1 MKYVKIAILFAVL
14 FLSISFAYA
23 SDNSVNETLD
33 LTKSDETSIDSTE
46 NVEPVQQTENISD
59 SDVLGASA
67 QSADSKNVNKV
78 TSNSTKEDLKIVKN
92 SNFVKKGNTYY
103 MKLTTSNGKA
113 VANKK
118 LSVSFNGKT
127 YAKTTDCN
135 GRFGIAT
142 KKTSTSGM
150 LNITFKGDKTYN
162 AFSKSYKLYIVN
174 MLSINIANAKLLTN
188 GYLKIYIT
196 ASKKFIANN
205 TVKISIG
212 GKVFKKKA
220 NVEGFVVIKPQLSTK
235 KYTVTVDINKY
246 SKTKKVKCIKG
257 DVKNPFKTKVAMVN
271 GAPDIDSM
279 PSNFVKGIGDAK
291 YTLTKEQYQEVLKR
305 DSYALFLYGKL
316 SKYVCFKS
324 KSAPKTYHIL
334 HRSKWNVIEQA
345 INIKLVKK
353 NGYNYW
359 PSSVTASLKGKSL
372 TYSEV
377 RDIQNYGYT
386 CGPTSASVCSQALK
400 KYYSEKYFQTEAHV
414 TDGINIPDLKNVLE
428 DNGFKASYYYS
439 VDSGVSQLAKGGV
452 ALIAFLPNH
461 YVSVIDVSKDGK
473 KILVSNSYGAY
484 NVGGNSRIPTGWVS
498 LSKFK
503 AKFAGVGLVV
513 KLNYKLSKNV
523 KTQIKNYYQSMGP
536 NWARQNTNERIP
548 NVPI

>member
-59 SDVLGASA
+59 NDILGAST

-78 TSNSTKEDLKIVKN
+78 SSNSTKENLKIVKN

-127 YAKTTDCN
+127 YAKTTDSN

-142 KKTSTSGM
+142 KTTSTSGT
-150 LNITFKGDKTYN
+150 LKVTFNGDKTYN
-162 AFSKSYKLYIVN
+162 AFSKSYKLYTVN

-220 NVEGFVVIKPQLSTK
+220 NVEGFVVIKPQLSAK

-345 INIKLVKK
+345 INIK
-353 NGYNYW
+353 
-359 PSSVTASLKGKSL
+359 
-372 TYSEV
+372 V

-400 KYYSEKYFQTEAHV
+400 KYYSERYFQTEAHV

-428 DNGFKASYYYS
+428 YNGFKASYYYS

-473 KILVSNSYGAY
+473 KILVSNSYGDY
-484 NVGGNSRIPTGWVS
+484 NVGGDSRIPTGWVS